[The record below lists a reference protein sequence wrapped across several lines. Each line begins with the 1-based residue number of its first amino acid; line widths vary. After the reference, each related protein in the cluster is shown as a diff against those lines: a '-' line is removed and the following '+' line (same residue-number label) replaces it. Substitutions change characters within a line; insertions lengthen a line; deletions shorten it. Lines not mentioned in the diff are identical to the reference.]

1 VTQDTAA
8 PPEAPETPTAVADAD
23 LTTATLPTTAGK
35 LASIADD
42 HIELAI
48 PDSGYRLHLVADS
61 PINANVGDR
70 VTGTIHVR
78 AKRVDITGTGGR
90 FIEPIYG
97 RPRRLQGRIVGGSV
111 ADNRIFVACGA
122 TVIVTF
128 TDSRQNAD
136 DFAIGQIVG
145 FDIECGATFEPV

>member
-1 VTQDTAA
+1 MTQIAAA
-8 PPEAPETPTAVADAD
+8 PPEPPTAD
-23 LTTATLPTTAGK
+23 LATAALPTTTGK

-48 PDSGYRLHLVADS
+48 SDSDYRLHLVTDS

-70 VTGTIHVR
+70 VIGTIHVR

-97 RPRRLQGRIVGGSV
+97 RPRRLQGRIVGGDV
-111 ADNRIFVACGA
+111 TDNHIFVACGA

-136 DFAIGQIVG
+136 DFDIGQIVG
-145 FDIECGATFEPV
+145 FDIERGATFEPV